1 MQNFAA
7 HAVIAI
13 ENTRLLNELRESL
26 PATLEV
32 LRVISNSPGD
42 LKPVFASMLQNAT
55 RLCGANFGILTLR
68 EGDAFRIAE
77 MHNMPAALTERW
89 QREPI
94 IRPGPYAPLSRAAT
108 SKDVVHI
115 IDVTQDRAYKE
126 RDPPVIFLADEGEV
140 RSLLIVPMLKDGVL
154 IGALSIYRLD
164 VNPFT
169 GKQIE
174 LVKNFTA
181 RAVIAVENA
190 RLLNELRQRTDDLS
204 QRTADLIE
212 ALEQQTATS
221 EVLQVI
227 SSSPGHLEPVF
238 AAMLA
243 NAVRISGAK
252 FGIIHN
258 WDVEYLRLLAT
269 HNLPPALEQARKGGP
284 EFKPGPKTGIR
295 RMVATKGVIH
305 IPDLREDDGYRH
317 EPSPQIVAAVEQGGV
332 RTMLA
337 HSRFTARKFVT
348 SPISR
353 LSV

>member
-1 MQNFAA
+1 
-7 HAVIAI
+7 
-13 ENTRLLNELRESL
+13 
-26 PATLEV
+26 
-32 LRVISNSPGD
+32 
-42 LKPVFASMLQNAT
+42 
-55 RLCGANFGILTLR
+55 
-68 EGDAFRIAE
+68 
-77 MHNMPAALTERW
+77 
-89 QREPI
+89 
-94 IRPGPYAPLSRAAT
+94 
-108 SKDVVHI
+108 
-115 IDVTQDRAYKE
+115 
-126 RDPPVIFLADEGEV
+126 LADEGEV

-174 LVKNFTA
+174 LVKNFSA

-332 RTMLA
+332 RTMLVVPMLKENEVVGT
-337 HSRFTARKFVT
+337 FTVYRQEVRDFTDKQIELVKNFAAQAVIAIENARLLNELRQRT
-348 SPISR
+348 SDLAEALEQQTATSEVLQVISSSPSDPSLAGAVIAAAGCR
-353 LSV
+353 GVQ